1 MSEKPAT
8 QDAEDQDK
16 SMLDKIEEA
25 TGGTHAPAPRAGYE
39 DEGNFEG
46 IQDAQQAERG

>member
-1 MSEKPAT
+1 MRDKKQDGVDEQAVQEAEAAAKP
-8 QDAEDQDK
+8 DK
-16 SMLDKIEEA
+16 GVPL
-25 TGGTHAPAPRAGYE
+25 TGFE